1 MRDMVSST
9 YSAQGTRRAPL
20 ITLISASG
28 GVGKSTI
35 ALIIG
40 HLAAAR
46 GIKTAI
52 VEGDLQFGDMGFW
65 LGLDVKLSSLA
76 QGEGCI
82 PVPIS
87 AQLDLFKAPAL
98 PEVAEEISDAVAR
111 VVENARANY
120 DLIIADTGQFWSGL
134 TGELLCNSELVLLV
148 MDQRRASAYGAIK
161 ALELCQRLGIP
172 LARIAHVFNRDRAH
186 RRLARLRRALQ
197 ARGRQGVGR
206 SPRWR
211 EAYRG
216 ACRRRSGARARC
228 RTASRQASPPRWR
241 RVLTCRAQ
249 KDEAILRMRLGDYI
263 RQSPQPAAD
272 GAPGAVSEKT
282 HAHLR
287 ELLYREVPSERIAQL
302 LNQGREHARQEL
314 AVCIEQI
321 LSAHDFAPMSDVDR
335 AVLIERTLDMVLG
348 LGPIEKMLKDDSI
361 TEIMVNGPHSVFFER
376 DGIVCKSNE
385 HYDSEEQLR
394 LVIDRIVSPL
404 GRRVDEQCPLVNARL
419 PEGHRVNVVIPPLSM
434 SGSTLTIR
442 KFRKRS
448 FTLDELVGL
457 DALTSEMAQLLAWA
471 IRARK
476 NIAVSGGTGGGKTT
490 LLNAL
495 SRLIPHEERV
505 ITIEDSAE
513 LRFDQHP
520 HVVRLEARLANAE
533 GRGMVTIRDLVTN
546 ALRMR
551 PDRII
556 VGECRGAEA
565 LDMLQAM
572 NTGHDGSLTTL
583 HANSPAEVIP
593 RLVMMVRYGMDLP
606 IEIIEEQVASA
617 LDLIVQQDRLSG
629 GKRRITQIA
638 MRGKDTGSARKSQ
651 RFTPIVHWDRRMQR
665 YDWSGLPAWIE
676 ELPFMNVASEEEVAQ
691 WVQSVRCC

>member
-1 MRDMVSST
+1 
-9 YSAQGTRRAPL
+9 
-20 ITLISASG
+20 
-28 GVGKSTI
+28 
-35 ALIIG
+35 
-40 HLAAAR
+40 
-46 GIKTAI
+46 
-52 VEGDLQFGDMGFW
+52 
-65 LGLDVKLSSLA
+65 
-76 QGEGCI
+76 
-82 PVPIS
+82 
-87 AQLDLFKAPAL
+87 
-98 PEVAEEISDAVAR
+98 
-111 VVENARANY
+111 
-120 DLIIADTGQFWSGL
+120 
-134 TGELLCNSELVLLV
+134 
-148 MDQRRASAYGAIK
+148 
-161 ALELCQRLGIP
+161 
-172 LARIAHVFNRDRAH
+172 
-186 RRLARLRRALQ
+186 
-197 ARGRQGVGR
+197 
-206 SPRWR
+206 
-211 EAYRG
+211 
-216 ACRRRSGARARC
+216 
-228 RTASRQASPPRWR
+228 
-241 RVLTCRAQ
+241 
-249 KDEAILRMRLGDYI
+249 MRLGDYI
-263 RQSPQPAAD
+263 RQSPQTAAD
-272 GAPGAVSEKT
+272 EALGAVSEKT

-302 LNQGREHARQEL
+302 LNQGRERARQEL

-321 LSAHDFAPMSDVDR
+321 LSAHDFAPMSDIDR

-457 DALTSEMAQLLAWA
+457 DALTPEMAQLLAWA

-495 SRLIPHEERV
+495 SRLIPYEERV

-606 IEIIEEQVASA
+606 VEIIEEQVASA

-638 MRGKDTGSARKSQ
+638 MRGRDTGSARKCQ

-665 YDWSGLPAWIE
+665 YEWGDLPAWIE
-676 ELPFMNVASEEEVAQ
+676 ELPFMDVAGEEEVAQ